1 VIAAPSGAGKSSI
14 VRDLLAREGEVV
26 ASVSVTTRAPRSGEA
41 EGKDYFFR
49 TRAEFE
55 AMVAGGALLEHA
67 DVFGRGYG
75 TPRAPVEHELACGR
89 DVLLDIDWQG
99 WRQIRAAMP
108 ADCVGVFV
116 LPPSIGV
123 LEARLRGR
131 ASDSEA
137 EVQRRM
143 RAAQAE
149 IGHWNEFDYLVVNDS
164 LAACVDEVIYI
175 MKAERARMARRT
187 GLGALAMSMLDQ

>member
-14 VRDLLAREGEVV
+14 VRALLAREEEVV

-75 TPRAPVEHELACGR
+75 TPRAQMEHELASGR

-143 RAAQAE
+143 RAAKAE